1 MATYHVIGI
10 MSGTSLDGVDL
21 AYCRFTYNDDNWI
34 YKILNTETVPYS
46 NIWEQRLAGLTEVSA
61 AEIIATDR
69 AYGHYL
75 GELTKDFVTKNNLAV
90 DFIASHGHT
99 VFHQPQLHITFQVG
113 SGAYLAAEAGLPVVC
128 DFRTL
133 DIALG
138 GQGAPLV
145 PIGDRLLFSEYDFCL
160 NLGGIS
166 NISQEGPNHRV
177 AFDISCCNM
186 LLNPLAEQLGQPYDK
201 NGDLART
208 GQFDQALF
216 DQLNEP
222 AYFTAPFPK
231 SIGKEWAD
239 SHSLKTLQDS
249 NASVQDK
256 LHTACHHIA
265 WQIAQ
270 SVRRYTP
277 QGRGKLLLTG
287 GGAFNSF
294 LVEQIRYYLGPNFE
308 VVVPEPELVNFKEA
322 LIFAFL
328 GVLRW
333 RQEPNCLRSV
343 TGARHDNC
351 GGAIYWN

>member
-1 MATYHVIGI
+1 M
-10 MSGTSLDGVDL
+10 
-21 AYCRFTYNDDNWI
+21 AYCRFTYNDHNWI

-75 GELTKDFVTKNNLAV
+75 GELVKAFIEQNNLQV

-113 SGAYLAAEAGLPVVC
+113 SGAYLAAAAARPVVC

-166 NISQEGPNHRV
+166 NISQEGQDRRV

-186 LLNPLAEQLGQPYDK
+186 LLNPLAEQLGQPFDR
-201 NGDLART
+201 NGEFARS
-208 GQFDQALF
+208 GQFNQGLF
-216 DQLNEP
+216 DKLNEP
-222 AYFTAPFPK
+222 SYFAAPFPK

-239 SHSLKTLQDS
+239 TYSLKAIKDS
-249 NASVQDK
+249 KLPVQDK

-270 SVRRYTP
+270 SVK
-277 QGRGKLLLTG
+277 QHSSVAQGKLLLTG

-294 LVEQIRYYLGPNFE
+294 LVEQIRYYLGPDFD

-343 TGARHDNC
+343 TGAQHDNC

>member
-21 AYCRFTYNDDNWI
+21 AYCRFTYINDNWI

-46 NIWEQRLAGLTEVSA
+46 DVWIQRLSGLTEVSA
-61 AEIIATDR
+61 VEIIATDR

-75 GELTKDFVTKNNLAV
+75 GELAKAFVDSHALTP

-99 VFHQPQLHITFQVG
+99 IFHQPQLHITFQAG
-113 SGAYLAAEAGLPVVC
+113 CGAYIAAVAQLPTVC

-166 NISQEGPNHRV
+166 NISLEADGQRV

-186 LLNPLAEQLGQPYDK
+186 LLNPLAEELGLPFDRDGAQ
-201 NGDLART
+201 ARAGT
-208 GQFDQALF
+208 FNQTLF
-216 DQLNEP
+216 DRLNQP
-222 AYFTAPFPK
+222 SYFTAAYPK

-239 SHSLKTLQDS
+239 AYSLTTLEES
-249 NASVQDK
+249 TASVQDK
-256 LHTACHHIA
+256 LHTACHHMGY
-265 WQIAQ
+265 QIAQ
-270 SVRRYTP
+270 AVKQHATKTS
-277 QGRGKLLLTG
+277 GRLLLTG

-294 LVEQIRYYLGPNFE
+294 LVEQIRHYLGDACE
-308 VVVPEPELVNFKEA
+308 VIVPEPELVNFKEA
-322 LIFAFL
+322 LLFAFL

-333 RQEPNCLRSV
+333 RQETNCLQSV
-343 TGARHDNC
+343 TGAAKDNC
-351 GGAIYWN
+351 GGAIYWS

>member
-21 AYCRFTYNDDNWI
+21 AYCRFTYNEKNWI
-34 YKILNTETVPYS
+34 YKILNTETLPYTDV
-46 NIWEQRLAGLTEVSA
+46 WLKRLSTLTEASA

-69 AYGHYL
+69 AYGRYL
-75 GELTKDFVTKNNLAV
+75 GELVKNFVEANKLSVDFVS
-90 DFIASHGHT
+90 SHGHT
-99 VFHQPQLHITFQVG
+99 IFHQPQLDITFQVG
-113 SGAYLAAEAGLPVVC
+113 SGAYLAAAAGLPVVC

-145 PIGDRLLFSEYDFCL
+145 PIGDKLLFSDYDFCL

-166 NISQEGPNHRV
+166 NISQEGLDRRV

-186 LLNPLAEQLGQPYDK
+186 LLNPLAEELGFAYDR
-201 NGDLART
+201 NGELARQ
-208 GQFDQALF
+208 GQFQPDLF
-216 DQLNEP
+216 EKLNEASYFSA
-222 AYFTAPFPK
+222 AYPK

-239 SHSLKTLQDS
+239 ENSLKVLSHSK
-249 NASVQDK
+249 ASTQDK
-256 LHTACHHIA
+256 LNTACHHIGY
-265 WQIAQ
+265 QVAQ
-270 SVRRYTP
+270 SVK
-277 QGRGKLLLTG
+277 QHASQAHGRLLLTG
-287 GGAFNSF
+287 GGAFNGF
-294 LVEQIRYYLGPNFE
+294 LVEQIQHYLGPEFE

-333 RQEPNCLRSV
+333 RQETNCLKSV
-343 TGARHDNC
+343 TGASQDNC
-351 GGAIYWN
+351 GGAIYWM

>member
-1 MATYHVIGI
+1 

-21 AYCRFTYNDDNWI
+21 AYCRFTYNDHNWI

-61 AEIIATDR
+61 AELIATDR

-75 GELTKDFVTKNNLAV
+75 GELVKAFVERHQLVVDFV
-90 DFIASHGHT
+90 ASHGHT

-113 SGAYLAAEAGLPVVC
+113 SGAYLAAAAGLPVVC

-145 PIGDRLLFSEYDFCL
+145 PIGDRLLFSVYDFCL

-166 NISQEGPNHRV
+166 NISQEGQAQRV

-201 NGDLART
+201 DGAIART
-208 GQFDQALF
+208 GQFNQALF

-222 AYFTAPFPK
+222 SYFLAPFPK

-239 SHSLKTLQDS
+239 THSLKTIQES
-249 NASVQDK
+249 TIPVQDK

-270 SVRRYTP
+270 SIRQQTSIT
-277 QGRGKLLLTG
+277 QGKLLLTG

-294 LVEQIRYYLGPNFE
+294 LVEQIRYYLGPPFD

>member
-1 MATYHVIGI
+1 MENYHVIGI

-21 AYCRFTYNDDNWI
+21 AYCRFTYNEGNWI

-46 NIWEQRLAGLTEVSA
+46 DIWVQRLAGLTEVSA
-61 AEIIATDR
+61 VEIIATDR

-75 GELTKDFVTKNNLAV
+75 GELVKAFVDRHQLQVDFVS
-90 DFIASHGHT
+90 SHGHT

-113 SGAYLAAEAGLPVVC
+113 SGAYLAAAAEAPTVC

-145 PIGDRLLFSEYDFCL
+145 PIGDRLLFAEYDFCL

-166 NISQEGPNHRV
+166 NISQEGQDRRL

-186 LLNPLAEQLGQPYDK
+186 LLNPLAGQLGMPYDK
-201 NGDLART
+201 NGDQARS
-208 GQFDQALF
+208 GSFNQALF
-216 DQLNEP
+216 DRLNEP
-222 AYFTAPFPK
+222 SYFSAPSPK

-239 SHSLKTLQDS
+239 ENSLRAIQESK
-249 NASVQDK
+249 AAVQDK
-256 LHTACHHIA
+256 LHTACHHMGY
-265 WQIAQ
+265 QIAQ
-270 SVRRYTP
+270 AVR
-277 QGRGKLLLTG
+277 QHADQQRGKLLLTG

-294 LVEQIRYYLGPNFE
+294 LVEQIRHYLGPTFE

-333 RQEPNCLRSV
+333 RQEPNCLQSV

>member
-10 MSGTSLDGVDL
+10 MSGTSLDGVDV
-21 AYCRFTYNDDNWI
+21 AYCRFTYNDGNWI

-46 NIWEQRLAGLTEVSA
+46 DVWMQRLQGLTEVSA
-61 AEIIATDR
+61 VEIIATDR

-75 GELTKDFVTKNNLAV
+75 GELTKSFIDRNKLEVDFV
-90 DFIASHGHT
+90 ASHGHT
-99 VFHQPQLHITFQVG
+99 IFHQPQLHITFQVG
-113 SGAYLAAEAGLPVVC
+113 SGAYLAAAAGVPTVS

-145 PIGDRLLFSEYDFCL
+145 PIGDRLLFSEFDFCL

-166 NISQEGPNHRV
+166 NISQEGPSTRI

-186 LLNPLAEQLGQPYDK
+186 LLNPLAEELGTPYDK
-201 NGDLART
+201 DGEAARS
-208 GQFDQALF
+208 GKFDQTLF
-216 DQLNEP
+216 DRLNKP
-222 AYFTAPFPK
+222 SYFSAPFPK

-239 SHSLKTLQDS
+239 AYSLTTLQEYS
-249 NASVQDK
+249 ASVQDK
-256 LHTACHHIA
+256 LHTACHHIGY
-265 WQIAQ
+265 QIAQ
-270 SVRRYTP
+270 SVR
-277 QGRGKLLLTG
+277 QHSEIKSGRMLLTG

-294 LVEQIRYYLGPNFE
+294 LVEQIRHYLGPNYE

-333 RQEPNCLRSV
+333 RQEPNCLKSV
-343 TGARHDNC
+343 TGAKHDNC
-351 GGAIYWN
+351 GGAIYWM

>member
-1 MATYHVIGI
+1 MATYHVIGV

-21 AYCRFTYNDDNWI
+21 AYCRFTYNEGNWI

-46 NIWEQRLAGLTEVSA
+46 DIWEQRLAGLTEVSA
-61 AEIIATDR
+61 VELIATDR

-75 GELTKDFVTKNNLAV
+75 GELVKAFTDRHNLQVDFV
-90 DFIASHGHT
+90 ASHGHT
-99 VFHQPQLHITFQVG
+99 IFHQPQLHITFQVG
-113 SGAYLAAEAGLPVVC
+113 SGAYLAAAAGLPTVS

-166 NISQEGPNHRV
+166 NISQEGADKRV

-186 LLNPLAEQLGQPYDK
+186 LLNPLAEELGLPYDK
-201 NGDLART
+201 NGDNARG
-208 GQFDQALF
+208 GQFDQTLF
-216 DQLNEP
+216 DQLNGP
-222 AYFTAPFPK
+222 AYFSAPFPK

-239 SHSLKTLQDS
+239 EHSLRTLQES
-249 NASVQDK
+249 KATVQVK
-256 LHTACHHIA
+256 LHTACHHMGY
-265 WQIAQ
+265 QIAQ
-270 SVRRYTP
+270 AIQQHAAQK
-277 QGRGKLLLTG
+277 QGKVLLTG

-294 LVEQIRYYLGPNFE
+294 LVEQIRHYLGPNFE
-308 VVVPEPELVNFKEA
+308 VVVPKPELVNFKEA

-333 RQEPNCLRSV
+333 RQETNCLKSV

-351 GGAIYWN
+351 GGAIYWY

>member
-46 NIWEQRLAGLTEVSA
+46 NIWEQRLVGLTEVTA
-61 AEIIATDR
+61 AEIISTDR

-75 GELTKDFVTKNNLAV
+75 GELVSAFVDRHQLQVDFV
-90 DFIASHGHT
+90 ASHGHT
-99 VFHQPQLHITFQVG
+99 VFHQPQQHLTFQVG
-113 SGAYLAAEAGLPVVC
+113 SGAYLAAAASLPVIC

-166 NISQEGPNHRV
+166 NISQEGEDRRV

-186 LLNPLAEQLGQPYDK
+186 LLNPLAEQLGQPYDR
-201 NGDLART
+201 NGDFARS
-208 GQFDQALF
+208 GQFHQALF

-239 SHSLKTLQDS
+239 VHSLKTLQAF

-256 LHTACHHIA
+256 LHTACHHMA
-265 WQIAQ
+265 FQIAQ
-270 SVRRYTP
+270 SVQRYTP
-277 QGRGKLLLTG
+277 QNQGKLLLTG

-294 LVEQIRYYLGPNFE
+294 LVEQIRQYLGPNFE
-308 VVVPEPELVNFKEA
+308 VVVPKPELVNFKEA

-343 TGARHDNC
+343 TGAHHDNC
-351 GGAIYWN
+351 GGAIYWS

>member
-1 MATYHVIGI
+1 M
-10 MSGTSLDGVDL
+10 
-21 AYCRFTYNDDNWI
+21 
-34 YKILNTETVPYS
+34 
-46 NIWEQRLAGLTEVSA
+46 GLTEVSA
-61 AEIIATDR
+61 VELIATDR

-75 GELTKDFVTKNNLAV
+75 GELVKTFIDRHGLQVDFVS
-90 DFIASHGHT
+90 SHGHT

-113 SGAYLAAEAGLPVVC
+113 SGAYIAAAAEVPTVC

-166 NISQEGPNHRV
+166 NISQEGTDRRV

-186 LLNPLAEQLGQPYDK
+186 LLNPLAEQLGMPYDR
-201 NGDLART
+201 NGDQARS
-208 GQFDQALF
+208 GSFNKDLF
-216 DQLNEP
+216 DRLNEP

-239 SHSLKTLQDS
+239 EHSLRALQE
-249 NASVQDK
+249 AKLSVQDK
-256 LHTACHHIA
+256 LHTACHHIGN
-265 WQIAQ
+265 QIAQ
-270 SVRRYTP
+270 SVR
-277 QGRGKLLLTG
+277 QHAEQKGGKLLLTG
-287 GGAFNSF
+287 GGAFNGF
-294 LVEQIRYYLGPNFE
+294 LVEQIRHYLGPNFD

-333 RQEPNCLRSV
+333 RQEPNCLKSV
-343 TGARHDNC
+343 TGAHHDNC
-351 GGAIYWN
+351 GGAIYWK